1 MIIRAED
8 KCYIQQNIPSAVE
21 LMSGTSVNGVLD
33 ILFDFI
39 MEKGFAAPDYEDY
52 NETGRKVQ
60 RIYDHI
66 YEDNVLGVEE

>member
-8 KCYIQQNIPSAVE
+8 KNYIQQNIPSVFE
-21 LMSGTSVNGVLD
+21 LADGTSVNGVLD

-52 NETGRKVQ
+52 NEIGRKVQ

-66 YEDNVLGVEE
+66 YEDNALDAEE

>member
-1 MIIRAED
+1 M
-8 KCYIQQNIPSAVE
+8 
-21 LMSGTSVNGVLD
+21 NGVLD

-39 MEKGFAAPDYEDY
+39 MENGFAAPDYEDY

-66 YEDNVLGVEE
+66 YEDNVLDAEE